1 MSCPWVYPT
10 ATHRWVAEVWPLS
23 QEFDVVCLGGGVAG
37 EAIAVGLQ
45 GSGLTLAV
53 VERELVGG
61 ECPYWGC
68 VPSKTLL
75 RSGET
80 LTEAGRARVLAASR
94 VEWSVDFPKV
104 SKRVLWM
111 ARNLDDSRPAAAM
124 QATGAR
130 LLRGEGKLTD
140 PRTVAVGGEELI
152 ARRAV
157 VIANGSTA
165 VIPSIRGLHTVDFWT
180 NRQAAIPGELPASLA
195 ILGAGAIGLEL
206 GQAFARLGCKVT
218 VIEAGPTFLSL
229 EEPEAG
235 AALRP
240 HLEADGITLRI
251 GDPCVSVE
259 EQPVGSSRQGLG
271 VAVHL
276 ESGAVVSAERLLVA
290 TGRRPNVEAWRAA
303 GLAQT
308 ERGWLKIDPATLEE
322 RPGVFGAGDITGL
335 GGFTHLAYYH
345 GQVVARRLRG
355 VDARADHTAVPRV
368 TFTDPEIAS
377 VGLSEGA
384 ARARGID
391 VVVASVDPGES
402 ARGYIHDFHGG
413 ALKLVGDRA
422 RGVLIGATLVTPR
435 AGEIVGELV
444 LAIKLRTPLQTLADV
459 IHPFPAF
466 NRALGAALE
475 ELAAKAVRPGEAARP
490 GTART

>member
-1 MSCPWVYPT
+1 
-10 ATHRWVAEVWPLS
+10 LS

-45 GSGLTLAV
+45 DSGLTLAV

-68 VPSKTLL
+68 IPSKTLL

-80 LTEAGRARVLAASR
+80 LSEAERARVLAASR
-94 VEWSVDFPKV
+94 VEWTVDFPKV

-111 ARNLDDSRPAAAM
+111 ARNLDDSGPAAAM
-124 QATGAR
+124 EATGAR
-130 LLRGEGKLTD
+130 LFRGKGKLTD
-140 PRTVAVGGEELI
+140 LRTVAVGSEQVI

-165 VIPSIRGLHTVDFWT
+165 AIPPIPGLDTVEFWT
-180 NRQAAIPGELPASLA
+180 NRQAAIPRELPASLA
-195 ILGAGAIGLEL
+195 ILGGGAIGIEL
-206 GQAFARLGCKVT
+206 GQAFARLGSKVT
-218 VIEAGPTFLSL
+218 VIEAGPTLLHL

-240 HLEADGITLRI
+240 HLEADGITLMI
-251 GDPCVSVE
+251 GDPCVAVE
-259 EQPVGSSRQGLG
+259 NQRSAV
-271 VAVHL
+271 VVHL
-276 ESGAVVSAERLLVA
+276 KSGAAVSADRLLVA
-290 TGRRPNVEAWRAA
+290 TGRRPNLDAWRAA

-308 ERGWLKIDPATLEE
+308 ERGWLEVDPATLEE
-322 RPGVFGAGDITGL
+322 RPGVFGAGDVTGL

-345 GQVVARRLRG
+345 GQVIARRLRG
-355 VDARADHTAVPRV
+355 MDARADHTAVPRV
-368 TFTDPEIAS
+368 TFTDPEVAS
-377 VGLSEGA
+377 VGLSEAA

-391 VVVASVDPGES
+391 VVVAGADPAET

-413 ALKLVGDRA
+413 ALKLVGDRQG
-422 RGVLIGATLVTPR
+422 GVLIGATLVTPR

-444 LAIKLRTPLQTLADV
+444 LAIKLGTPLNELADV

-466 NRALGAALE
+466 NRVLGASLA
-475 ELAAKAVRPGEAARP
+475 ELAEKARRSP
-490 GTART
+490 